1 VRQPTNDFP
10 EPTLLIEEPDF
21 RLVRV
26 QIGADEEH
34 VLEVR
39 DGKDAMGNERWR
51 KFETRG
57 SKNLEAIFGYL
68 VRIATKQEQSV

>member
-1 VRQPTNDFP
+1 MKQATNDFP
-10 EPTLLIEEPDF
+10 ERPTLLINEPDF

-26 QIGADEEH
+26 SIGEDVEH

-51 KFETRG
+51 KFELANQHLR
-57 SKNLEAIFGYL
+57 NLFGYL
-68 VRIATKQEQSV
+68 VRIASKQEQTT